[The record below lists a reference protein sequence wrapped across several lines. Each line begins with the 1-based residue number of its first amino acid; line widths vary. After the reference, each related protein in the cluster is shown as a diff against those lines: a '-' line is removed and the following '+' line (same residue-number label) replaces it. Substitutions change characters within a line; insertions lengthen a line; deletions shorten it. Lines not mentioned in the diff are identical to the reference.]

1 MSPPGVVARRGRGG
15 PREVCFVKYYEKG
28 STDIAGDQ
36 MAAALLRH
44 GIASRSLPID
54 EARQVRDAIL
64 VFVKRIDLRDLL
76 RARLQG
82 NALVLDVQDT
92 LVFKRGIRYAAAWDG
107 VIFRSARAL
116 ADYGHGP
123 GAVLIPQHWDERY
136 GLHRH
141 AGDRLRAAFIGDPRS
156 YPFPAPIPGLE
167 LVFDDWF
174 ARARDFNAHV
184 SVRST
189 RREILYKPNNKVA
202 TAAACGAVLITIPDE
217 AAREHLGDD
226 YPFYCDGTAE
236 AVTAPMRRAD
246 GLVGGVEWQRA
257 LAVLERVR
265 ERTSLARTT
274 ELYIG
279 YLSRFGELRTAP
291 AEEPRSLSA

>member
-1 MSPPGVVARRGRGG
+1 MTSHGVARRSRAG

-28 STDIAGDQ
+28 STDIAADQ
-36 MAAALLRH
+36 MAAALRRR
-44 GIASRSLPID
+44 GIAARSLQIAQ
-54 EARQVRDAIL
+54 ARQVRDAIL
-64 VFVKRIDLRDLL
+64 IFVKRIDLGDLL

-82 NALVLDVQDT
+82 NLLLLDVQDT
-92 LVFKRGIRYAAAWDG
+92 VVFKRGIRYAPAWDG

-116 ADYGHGP
+116 ADFGRGD

-136 GLHRH
+136 GPHRYT
-141 AGDRLRAAFIGDPRS
+141 GDRLRAAFIGDPRS
-156 YPFPAPIPGLE
+156 YPFPAPVPGLE

-226 YPFYCDGTAE
+226 YPFYCDGTAAAVE
-236 AVTAPMRRAD
+236 AAMRRAD
-246 GLVGGVEWQRA
+246 GMVGGIEWQRA
-257 LAVLERVR
+257 LAILERVR
-265 ERTSLARTT
+265 ERTSLTRTT
-274 ELYIG
+274 ELYVD
-279 YLSRFGELRTAP
+279 YLSRFAELLPAGEELR
-291 AEEPRSLSA
+291 SKSA